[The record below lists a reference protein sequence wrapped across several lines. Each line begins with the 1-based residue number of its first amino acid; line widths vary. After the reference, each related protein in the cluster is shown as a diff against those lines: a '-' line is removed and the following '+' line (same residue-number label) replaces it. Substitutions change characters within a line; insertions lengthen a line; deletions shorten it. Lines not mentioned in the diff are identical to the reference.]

1 MSNPS
6 KMTFP
11 EIKSTAILALIFASR
26 MLGLFMVIPVLAL
39 YTGIIPG
46 ATASTIG
53 IAAGIYGL
61 TQALFQIPCGMLS
74 DYFGRKPVIIAGLL
88 VFIIGSLIA
97 AFSHSIEGLILGRAI
112 QGVGAV
118 GSAIL
123 ALVADTTRQEIRTRA
138 MALIGVSIGFT
149 FILAFLLGPLLN
161 AHVGLSGIFMLTAIM
176 AVGGILLLIRLDAPV
191 QKSVPLTVQSQLRL
205 LLSHRHLWRLN
216 LNIFILHAV
225 LTASFLVFP
234 HKIQQ
239 VAALESQQ
247 VWRFY
252 LPVLVASVIL
262 VTPLLRYA
270 DKPYWQ
276 KKLISAAIIGL
287 GLSLLLLLSSHEGV
301 FFSAAILFFLAFNF
315 LEASLPA
322 LVSRVV
328 PQESK
333 GSALGAYSFSQ
344 FLGMFAGGILG
355 GLLQQWIGPWAIH
368 VGCFLLV
375 IIGWLTLSMKVR
387 NEIWQEA

>member
-1 MSNPS
+1 MSVGS
-6 KMTFP
+6 KMTLS
-11 EIKSTAILALIFASR
+11 EIKSTAVLALIFASR

-39 YTGIIPG
+39 YTGILPG
-46 ATASTIG
+46 ATAATIG
-53 IAAGIYGL
+53 VAAGIYGL
-61 TQALFQIPCGMLS
+61 TQALFQIPCGLLS
-74 DYFGRKPVIIAGLL
+74 DYFGRKPVIMAGLII
-88 VFIIGSLIA
+88 FIIGSLIA
-97 AFSHSIEGLILGRAI
+97 AFSSSITGLIVGRAI
-112 QGVGAV
+112 QGIGAV

-123 ALVADTTRQEIRTRA
+123 ALVADTTRETVRTRA

-161 AHVGLSGIFMLTAIM
+161 AHIGLSGIFGLTAVMGI
-176 AVGGILLLIRLDAPV
+176 GGIFLLMRVNAS
-191 QKSVPLTVQSQLRL
+191 QKSTPLSVKGQLQTL
-205 LLSHRHLWRLN
+205 LQHRDLWRLN

-225 LTASFLVFP
+225 LTAVFLIFP
-234 HKIQQ
+234 HKIQE
-239 VAALESQQ
+239 VTALEPHA

-262 VTPLLRYA
+262 VAPLVRYA

-276 KKLISAAIIGL
+276 KRLMSAALIGL
-287 GLSLLLLLSSHEGV
+287 GLSVLLLMSGHYWTFLC
-301 FFSAAILFFLAFNF
+301 AATLFFLAFNF

-328 PQESK
+328 PKESK
-333 GSALGAYSFSQ
+333 GAALGAYSFSQ

-355 GLLQQWIGPWAIH
+355 GCLQQWIGPWAIH
-368 VGCFLLV
+368 VGCLLLIV
-375 IIGWLTLSMKVR
+375 IGWLTLSIKVR